1 MFCVFFDLCVR
12 EKRWG
17 NYKEAAH
24 NQGGVNSPR
33 ILFPIIRLQIIKP
46 ISSLLEIN

>member
-17 NYKEAAH
+17 KAAH